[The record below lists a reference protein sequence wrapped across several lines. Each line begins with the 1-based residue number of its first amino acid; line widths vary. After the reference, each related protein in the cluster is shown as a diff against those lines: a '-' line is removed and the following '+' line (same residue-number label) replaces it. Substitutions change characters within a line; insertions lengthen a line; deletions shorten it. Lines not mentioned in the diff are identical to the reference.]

1 MLTSDCGEA
10 TLAINPLD
18 RPVFFRE
25 FLKMLNVG
33 LDPTYDV
40 DLIQDLCRSFNI
52 EESSV
57 SNVRRWRVATGQGN
71 AKCPQDLK
79 REAAAAWRRFVSCV
93 RSLAVRVAHDETVWR

>member
-57 SNVRRWRVATGQGN
+57 
-71 AKCPQDLK
+71 
-79 REAAAAWRRFVSCV
+79 
-93 RSLAVRVAHDETVWR
+93 LARLTIYYNTSPSVH